1 MWSGTGMT
9 SAVGKS
15 NRSRVAA
22 VVVVLAV
29 FMTNLDLWIVNVAL
43 PAMGASFSR
52 PGHPATLGDLS
63 WVLNAYAI
71 TLAALLV
78 VIGRLGDRIGQRPVF
93 LAGVV
98 MFTLASVGCALAPT
112 LWVLV
117 LARVVQAVGAAA
129 QLPTSLALLLA
140 SVPAERRTQ
149 ATRGWAAVGGLAA
162 AAGPVLGGLLVQVD
176 WRWVFV
182 VNLPIG
188 VLTLAAGLVAL
199 PKPGARETG
208 RLPDPW
214 GAVLITAAAAAL
226 SGALVQAPTWGWSST
241 RTLTLLAV
249 ALVTAVWFGWRSA
262 RHHTPLLELHLLR
275 LPRFG
280 VAGAG
285 TFIFG
290 SAFAIML
297 LSNVLWCQDV
307 WRWSALHTGLALVPG
322 PALVPVVTVATA
334 RAARRFGHGPLVAA
348 GGVLF
353 ATGLLWRTVLV
364 SATPDYLRD
373 LLPSMVLT
381 GIGVGL
387 TLGTL
392 IAAGVQSLPDT
403 RAATGSALVN
413 SLRQIS
419 STVGV
424 AVLVTI
430 LGTRVDAGSVNHFR
444 LAWGL
449 GTGLSLLTAGTGVLL
464 TRSAARPGTAGTS
477 VHSGPLTEAGG
488 SVALAD
494 RKIERYTT

>member
-1 MWSGTGMT
+1 MWLGVRMAL
-9 SAVGKS
+9 AVGQS
-15 NRSRVAA
+15 NRARVAA

-43 PAMGASFSR
+43 PAIGTGFSG
-52 PGHPATLGDLS
+52 PGRPATLGDLS

-98 MFTLASVGCALAPT
+98 VFTLASLGCAMAPT
-112 LWVLV
+112 LWALV

-140 SVPAERRTQ
+140 SVPSHRRTQ

-176 WRWVFV
+176 WRWIFV

-188 VLTLAAGLVAL
+188 LLTLAAGLAAL
-199 PKPGARETG
+199 PKPAAREAG

-214 GAVLITAAAAAL
+214 GAVLVTVATAAL
-226 SGALVQAPTWGWSST
+226 SGALVQAPTWGWSSP
-241 RTLTLLAV
+241 RTVALLAV
-249 ALVTAVWFGWRSA
+249 ALLTAVWFGWRSS
-262 RHHTPLLELHLLR
+262 RHHTPLLELQLLR

-280 VAGAG
+280 VSGAG

-290 SAFAIML
+290 TGFAIML

-307 WRWSALHTGLALVPG
+307 WRWSALRTGLALVPG
-322 PALVPVVTVATA
+322 PALVPIVTVATA

-353 ATGLLWRTVLV
+353 AAGLLWRTVTV
-364 SATPDYLRD
+364 SVTPDYVRD
-373 LLPSMVLT
+373 LLPSMLLGGT
-381 GIGVGL
+381 GVGL
-387 TLGTL
+387 TIGTL

-419 STVGV
+419 ATVGV
-424 AVLVTI
+424 SVLITI
-430 LGTRVDAGSVNHFR
+430 LGTRVDAGSIDKFR

-449 GTGLSLLTAGTGVLL
+449 GAGLSLMTAVVGVLL
-464 TRSAARPGTAGTS
+464 TRSAARPVTTGPN
-477 VHSGPLTEAGG
+477 VHSGQ
-488 SVALAD
+488 LA
-494 RKIERYTT
+494 ETGAPT